1 MPFCPSCGAQVA
13 GAFCAKCGSAVAGA
27 ASSGGAA
34 YPPPNPPQGSGYPPQ
49 GGYAPQP
56 AAADMTDNLAGMLC
70 YIAGFITGIIF
81 LVIEPY
87 NKKPIIR
94 FHAFQSIFL
103 NVAFIA
109 LWIVLTIVRAV
120 LWSAVGFG
128 MFGLIGLIFTLVW
141 LAGIGIWIYMLISTY
156 QGKTIVL
163 PVIGPLAQKQ
173 AGM

>member
-1 MPFCPSCGAQVA
+1 VA

-27 ASSGGAA
+27 APSGGAA
-34 YPPPNPPQGSGYPPQ
+34 YPPPNPPQGAGYPPQ

-56 AAADMTDNLAGMLC
+56 AAAGMTDNLAGMLC
-70 YIAGFITGIIF
+70 YLAGFITGIIF

-87 NKKPIIR
+87 NKKPNIR

-103 NVAFIA
+103 NVGI
-109 LWIVLTIVRAV
+109 IVFQIVFGIVIGILTHIT
-120 LWSAVGFG
+120 G
-128 MFGLIGLIFTLVW
+128 MFGLLGLFGLFIPLLWFL
-141 LAGIGIWIYMLISTY
+141 LWIYMLISTY

>member
-27 ASSGGAA
+27 APSGGAA
-34 YPPPNPPQGSGYPPQ
+34 YPPPNPPQGAGYPPQ

-56 AAADMTDNLAGMLC
+56 AAAGMTDNVVGLLC
-70 YIAGFITGIIF
+70 YLGWFVTGIIF

-87 NKKPIIR
+87 NKKPNIR
-94 FHAFQSIFL
+94 FHAFQSIFTF
-103 NVAFIA
+103 VALFVFQIVFSIVISILSHILGLFSLLGLLGLFIWLIWVL
-109 LWIVLTIVRAV
+109 LWLY
-120 LWSAVGFG
+120 L
-128 MFGLIGLIFTLVW
+128 M
-141 LAGIGIWIYMLISTY
+141 ISTY